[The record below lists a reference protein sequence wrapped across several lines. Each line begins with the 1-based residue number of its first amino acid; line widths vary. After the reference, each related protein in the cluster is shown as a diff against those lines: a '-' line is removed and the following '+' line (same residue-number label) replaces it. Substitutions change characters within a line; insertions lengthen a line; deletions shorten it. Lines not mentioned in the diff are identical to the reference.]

1 MSKQMMIDYRKE
13 DGEGFERKPIDDMEF
28 CVRNGSIYF
37 ISEGVRYS
45 LPLDRCSQVY
55 LT

>member
-1 MSKQMMIDYRKE
+1 MSKQMMIDYHKE
-13 DGEGFERKPIDDMEF
+13 DGEGFERKQVDDMEF
-28 CVRNGSIYF
+28 SVRNGMIYF
-37 ISEGVRYS
+37 ISEGVKYK